1 MFKNEFNIPTGIIG
15 LIYNCLN
22 CLEYGQIATRVPA
35 SVCGNKPQPEYL
47 CHIIWV
53 GFLPWQKSIFARTV
67 EKTEKMV
74 KTGKNYSTITCT

>member
-35 SVCGNKPQPEYL
+35 SVCGNKLQP
-47 CHIIWV
+47 
-53 GFLPWQKSIFARTV
+53 
-67 EKTEKMV
+67 
-74 KTGKNYSTITCT
+74 